1 MLKFKKNVEI
11 LKNVKILATPYELWK
26 IKSEDEI
33 EFVISLSYSQ
43 SKCENG
49 NISCF
54 SGWNIGFLSPSY
66 VTAPPSPSRKNG
78 DFWPLLTNYTK

>member
-33 EFVISLSYSQ
+33 EFVISLSYSRV
-43 SKCENG
+43 KMA
-49 NISCF
+49 IF
-54 SGWNIGFLSPSY
+54 PVFLDEILAFFRMWQPL
-66 VTAPPSPSRKNG
+66 PPPREKWRFLATF
-78 DFWPLLTNYTK
+78 DKLH

>member
-33 EFVISLSYSQ
+33 EFVISLSYSRV
-43 SKCENG
+43 KMA
-49 NISCF
+49 IF
-54 SGWNIGFLSPSY
+54 PVFLDEIL
-66 VTAPPSPSRKNG
+66 AFFHRRM
-78 DFWPLLTNYTK
+78 